1 MIYTSRQS
9 YLPHQHTLRFK
20 PDQGNIARAAV
31 SISVDGEIIFEFS
44 CNVNIR
50 VNYKQKRHYL
60 HYYADWLPQFNYY
73 LLLLCS
79 HFSQLI
85 HPHVRMLKQCQ
96 PLNAASA
103 PTARRSWRWNCLSPW
118 SAVPL
123 PTPNCLP
130 QVLGPPSS
138 QRLALH
144 KTKRNPGKVL
154 KETLQSK
161 GHYKV
166 ILSKE
171 NCISLRGW
179 LQSPEPLNL

>member
-73 LLLLCS
+73 LLLLCLDQFRVTAKHQNGS
-79 HFSQLI
+79 VNHRGPEALLSLLQSQQLEPLAPRTSSGEKLSQL
-85 HPHVRMLKQCQ
+85 
-96 PLNAASA
+96 AF
-103 PTARRSWRWNCLSPW
+103 
-118 SAVPL
+118 
-123 PTPNCLP
+123 
-130 QVLGPPSS
+130 VLTIF
-138 QRLALH
+138 LL
-144 KTKRNPGKVL
+144 L
-154 KETLQSK
+154 
-161 GHYKV
+161 
-166 ILSKE
+166 
-171 NCISLRGW
+171 
-179 LQSPEPLNL
+179 

>member
-1 MIYTSRQS
+1 MLKTSS
-9 YLPHQHTLRFK
+9 LAHL
-20 PDQGNIARAAV
+20 DRAAGV
-31 SISVDGEIIFEFS
+31 LEGEGAWPFLAMQAPH
-44 CNVNIR
+44 VNSL
-50 VNYKQKRHYL
+50 NK
-60 HYYADWLPQFNYY
+60 
-73 LLLLCS
+73 CS

-161 GHYKV
+161 GRYKV

>member
-1 MIYTSRQS
+1 MLKTSS
-9 YLPHQHTLRFK
+9 LAHL
-20 PDQGNIARAAV
+20 DRAAGV
-31 SISVDGEIIFEFS
+31 LEGEGAWPFLAMQAPH
-44 CNVNIR
+44 VNSL
-50 VNYKQKRHYL
+50 NK
-60 HYYADWLPQFNYY
+60 
-73 LLLLCS
+73 CS

-85 HPHVRMLKQCQ
+85 HPHVHMLKQCQ